1 MQPCLIVSPPG
12 LRRWTLRSGKPAPP
26 AEPGR
31 LGRICDSGIAAAHPR
46 AACAAQEGPRAMNA
60 KSLGGIALIV
70 LLLAAVAYA
79 LGFHP

>member
-31 LGRICDSGIAAAHPR
+31 LGRICDSGIAAHPR
-46 AACAAQEGPRAMNA
+46 AGRAAHERPRPMNA
-60 KSLGGIALIV
+60 KNLGGIALIV